1 MAAGHRLTAS
11 STASLLPWQKEPETA
26 GAGLSSLGFSAL
38 RRVRLVAFLPGTGNR
53 GSPTVVVAPEILQGF
68 SLRQQ

>member
-38 RRVRLVAFLPGTGNR
+38 CRERRRLPSRDWNR
-53 GSPTVVVAPEILQGF
+53 GSPTVVAAPEILLGF
-68 SLRQQ
+68 S